1 MIISAFYSLISVL
14 TSEIEFGE
22 KVFRVFGS
30 KFQRFSK
37 IKPFS
42 VFVYILQIHFFEFS
56 VKISISSAA
65 LRARSDNNSII

>member
-22 KVFRVFGS
+22 GVFRVLGS
-30 KFQRFSK
+30 KLQRFSK

-42 VFVYILQIHFFEFS
+42 VFVYILQIHFFEFI
-56 VKISISSAA
+56 VKISIYLGA
-65 LRARSDNNSII
+65 LKARSDSNSII